1 MSSSSGSANC
11 LPAPSI
17 SGRGSFP
24 SPPSAAT
31 SSMRAANF
39 SRATRRRTPSTPA
52 PTPCRMR
59 KRRQGRSPP
68 SCRSPTSP
76 SLPSFPTV
84 RVRRS
89 SSCAAWKRRRSPPW
103 RGQTCKAS
111 ITRGITAA
119 SILTA
124 LLAARCSAFPLRTAR
139 DSRESK
145 SSTTAILRA
154 RRGRSCTRPTSS
166 APRSRARALPTSP
179 QRTGS
184 T

>member
-1 MSSSSGSANC
+1 MSSSSGSANS

-17 SGRGSFP
+17 SGRVNCPFP
-24 SPPSAAT
+24 PNAAIF
-31 SSMRAANF
+31 SMRTANF
-39 SRATRRRTPSTPA
+39 SQEIRRHTPSTPA
-52 PTPCRMR
+52 PTPFGMR
-59 KRRQGRSPP
+59 KRRQGRFPP
-68 SCRSPTSP
+68 SCRSPMSR

-89 SSCAAWKRRRSPPW
+89 SFCAARKRRRSPPW
-103 RGQTCKAS
+103 RGQTFRAS
-111 ITRGITAA
+111 ITRGTTAA

-124 LLAARCSAFPLRTAR
+124 RLAARCSAFPLRTAR
-139 DSRESK
+139 GSRASK
-145 SSTTAILRA
+145 SSTKAILRA

-166 APRSRARALPTSP
+166 AWRSRARALPTSP